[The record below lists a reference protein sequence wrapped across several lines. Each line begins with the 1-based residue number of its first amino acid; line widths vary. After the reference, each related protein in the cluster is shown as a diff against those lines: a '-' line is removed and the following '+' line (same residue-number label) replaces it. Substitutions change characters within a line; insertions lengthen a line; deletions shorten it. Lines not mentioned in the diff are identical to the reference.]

1 MSTII
6 TIASGDLITNSRSTI
21 NTNFSNLNT
30 DKMETSVLDT
40 DVTLAANSDSKVAT
54 QKATKAYVD
63 ASHVTVYKVGSA
75 TYDLSTVTGVQS
87 ITHGVGTTPKMI
99 RVTAVYSSSGS
110 GTSTE
115 TTSHAFVAY
124 DGTTQSAVS
133 LFQHSTNASGTGFD
147 SEHTADFRIRT
158 SLSTN
163 NYYQLAT
170 VTFGSTTIS
179 ISWTK
184 TGSPTGTANI
194 TWEAQG

>member
-1 MSTII
+1 MATITTINST
-6 TIASGDLITNSRSTI
+6 DLVTNSRAVI
-21 NTNFSNLNT
+21 NTNLANLNT

-40 DVTLAANSDSKVAT
+40 DTALTANSDAKVAT

-63 ASHVTVYKVGSA
+63 ASHIVVYKVGS
-75 TYDLSTVTGVQS
+75 TTFDLSTASGVQS
-87 ITHGVGTTPKMI
+87 ITHGVGTTPKIVRI
-99 RVTAVYSSSGS
+99 RAVYSSSGS

-115 TTSHAFVAY
+115 TTSMAY
-124 DGTTQSAVS
+124 AVTNGVTASYQS

-170 VTFGSTTIS
+170 VTFGATSIS

-184 TGSPTGTANI
+184 TGTPTGTVYI
-194 TWEAQG
+194 TWEAEA